1 MDQQHRDRQQ
11 VNAQNLR
18 GYTDR
23 SLAPSWK
30 DQCEMK
36 QQGRREQTRC
46 NLCPVDFP
54 VEYVQFSAEVKRTK
68 DEGNQ
73 AENVEVHRAWRVP
86 PANENEQPNEKI
98 EQAHDAQKVLGG
110 ERLFRGGRNQRRF
123 EFVAAARKL
132 IARLGPEAG
141 TIEPVSD
148 VRGAIYRR
156 TVEA

>member
-1 MDQQHRDRQQ
+1 MDQQQGNRQQ
-11 VNAQNLR
+11 VDAQNFR
-18 GYTDR
+18 GSADP
-23 SLAPSWK
+23 SLAPFWK

-36 QQGRREQTRC
+36 QQGRRKQTCR
-46 NLCPVDFP
+46 NLCPINFP

-73 AENVEVHRAWRVP
+73 AENVEVHGAWRVP
-86 PANENEQPNEKI
+86 SANENEQPNEKI

-132 IARLGPEAG
+132 IAHLGPQAG
-141 TIEPVSD
+141 TIEPVRN
-148 VRGAIYRR
+148 VRGAIYRG